1 MDFCKIGLLKV
12 KGLSLLLCVVYKKI
26 YCSLPVWGCFFVFLV
41 LFCFGCFLFGL
52 FHFNETDEVERL

>member
-26 YCSLPVWGCFFVFLV
+26 YCSLPVWGCFLFF
-41 LFCFGCFLFGL
+41 LFCFVLVAFFLVCFILMKL
-52 FHFNETDEVERL
+52 MR